1 LQHPCPFLSLLSTRL
16 RRTHLWRRSSPCPSC
31 RARCGAF
38 DEPINPSGILV
49 QIVGTQKSFQGRSC
63 EEHEICDE
71 VLKEDVVVR
80 LRKMQLLV
88 EGKEETV
95 ITARMGS
102 ITATLALSL
111 ATW

>member
-1 LQHPCPFLSLLSTRL
+1 
-16 RRTHLWRRSSPCPSC
+16 
-31 RARCGAF
+31 
-38 DEPINPSGILV
+38 V
-49 QIVGTQKSFQGRSC
+49 
-63 EEHEICDE
+63 

-88 EGKEETV
+88 EGKEETA
-95 ITARMGS
+95 ITAWMGS

>member
-1 LQHPCPFLSLLSTRL
+1 
-16 RRTHLWRRSSPCPSC
+16 
-31 RARCGAF
+31 
-38 DEPINPSGILV
+38 
-49 QIVGTQKSFQGRSC
+49 
-63 EEHEICDE
+63 